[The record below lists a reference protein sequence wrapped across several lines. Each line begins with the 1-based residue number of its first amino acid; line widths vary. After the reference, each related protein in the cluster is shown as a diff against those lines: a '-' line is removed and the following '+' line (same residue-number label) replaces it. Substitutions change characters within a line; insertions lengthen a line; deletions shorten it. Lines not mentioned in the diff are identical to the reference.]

1 MRCGRQDSGSD
12 IFSLIRYAKRR
23 NFKIMRNSDKIKGGF
38 VLNGKISLMERL
50 QCPVCGKRAA
60 DVNSDGNVELEL
72 KCPHCHK
79 LVKVKYAGHRTPRVR
94 RA

>member
-1 MRCGRQDSGSD
+1 M
-12 IFSLIRYAKRR
+12 
-23 NFKIMRNSDKIKGGF
+23 IMRNSAKLKGGF

-94 RA
+94 KI

>member
-1 MRCGRQDSGSD
+1 MN
-12 IFSLIRYAKRR
+12 INATIW
-23 NFKIMRNSDKIKGGF
+23 KG
-38 VLNGKISLMERL
+38 NPLMERL

-79 LVKVKYAGHRTPRVR
+79 LVIVKYAGHRAAQLRVVV
-94 RA
+94 